1 MLAIWVRGM
10 ERRIFDI
17 LPKKTFG
24 IALIFSSVLFIFS
37 TLLYLF
43 TRTPNVVAIIVVSLI
58 TYTNTLTAL
67 FVWSEK
73 LRRNSLPYIVLL
85 IILVAVSVG
94 MLVFE
99 IYYLLARKF
108 VAEIVEPGYATLG
121 LLILLILGYFA
132 NQIVE
137 KITPELYWRVGRF
150 LGEDYINVVYVSAF
164 AMIGPAIAFF
174 GVTSLDPYM
183 GFLTLLIA
191 FMPIPGKIRNIRMYL
206 RREEIAKTMEE
217 TTRKWLLSIP
227 AIKDVPEIKVY
238 SLGPLAFAE
247 FRVMVSELI
256 RDRLEVLGDSI
267 RVPIVDMIGNLVGIH
282 AYLSTTRDTQVLVGI
297 PAEDSKVSSRLAG
310 KCVVVRV
317 DLSKL
322 EVIGTE
328 RVELSDLKEEDEILR
343 SLISKRLDVLCLR
356 EVDKKIKNYLDGW
369 FIIPMQIESDTVDA
383 AQKELI
389 ENLRKLIE

>member
-1 MLAIWVRGM
+1 M
-10 ERRIFDI
+10 EKRIFDVF
-17 LPKKTFG
+17 PKKMLG

-43 TRTPNVVAIIVVSLI
+43 TRTPNVVAIIAVSLI

-67 FVWSEK
+67 FVCSEK

-94 MLVFE
+94 ILVFE
-99 IYYLLARKF
+99 IYYLLAGKF
-108 VAEIVEPGYATLG
+108 VAEIVEPGYAALG

-217 TTRKWLLSIP
+217 TIRKWLLSIP

-247 FRVMVSELI
+247 FGVMVSELI

-282 AYLSTTRDTQVLVGI
+282 AYLSTTKDTQVLVGI
-297 PAEDSKVSSRLAG
+297 PAEDSKVSSKLTG

-317 DLSKL
+317 DLNKL

-343 SLISKRLDVLCLR
+343 SLISKRLDALCLR

-369 FIIPMQIESDTVDA
+369 FIVPIQIKSDTVDA
-383 AQKELI
+383 ARKELI